1 MIYLYNIPF
10 FIDKNLTGM
19 VKKNLVPR
27 KYKGR
32 IMICGYMTNEDGQAC
47 CWCRQWFWDV
57 CVCVCVCVCVWYSKS
72 CGLTDAELS
81 ANLNTF
87 VTIGEPHFGFSQ
99 SANFHFGPASPGALV
114 S

>member
-1 MIYLYNIPF
+1 MR
-10 FIDKNLTGM
+10 M
-19 VKKNLVPR
+19 VKLVA
-27 KYKGR
+27 GV
-32 IMICGYMTNEDGQAC
+32 GGGSG
-47 CWCRQWFWDV
+47 V
-57 CVCVCVCVCVWYSKS
+57 CVCVCVCVSVCVWYSKS

-81 ANLNTF
+81 ASLNTF